1 MCFPPFSLQVQQA
14 LYKNSK
20 DKTILI
26 IAHRLSTVEKA
37 DKIVVIDHGKVL
49 EQGSHQELIK
59 QNGMYAKLVQRQL
72 LTVDDSTVPHESG
85 DEDPVCLSNHS
96 DR

>member
-1 MCFPPFSLQVQQA
+1 MQVQQA

-59 QNGMYAKLVQRQL
+59 QSGMYAKLVQRQL
-72 LTVDDSTVPHESG
+72 LTFDDGTAPHEPVDKG
-85 DEDPVCLSNHS
+85 PVCISNHTE
-96 DR
+96 R